1 LKEHNMI
8 YKNVS
13 NLFYLIILNIIICSP
28 TYANDTYEKF
38 YYSKEF
44 KEMPLVTNYNES
56 LIGIIE
62 ITSLNHIFGKYNSL
76 KLYKTKQNN
85 IKSGEW
91 LESRL
96 EHEIK
101 QIGNIERVLRSIDS
115 PLKDSVFDYAKSSL
129 PLIDETIKKASFE
142 PMWFCEHLKKSYN
155 KEGMYYQ
162 LYCIFPLGMFK
173 YYFAMRLQKINDIH
187 YYTAI
192 SSLNNLRFRNILNI
206 ADTFELK

>member
-1 LKEHNMI
+1 MI
-8 YKNVS
+8 YS
-13 NLFYLIILNIIICSP
+13 NLLNLLFVLIINTIICSLCW
-28 TYANDTYEKF
+28 ANDSYEKF
-38 YYSKEF
+38 SYSKEF
-44 KEMPLVTNYNES
+44 KEIPLVTNYNES

-62 ITSLNHIFGKYNSL
+62 ITSLNKIFGKYNSL
-76 KLYKTKQNN
+76 KLYKTKQHN
-85 IKSGEW
+85 IKAGAWMEGR
-91 LESRL
+91 LES
-96 EHEIK
+96 EIK
-101 QIGNIERVLRSIDS
+101 HIGNIERLLRSLDS
-115 PLKDSVFDYAKSSL
+115 PLKDSVFDYAKPSL

-173 YYFAMRLQKINDIH
+173 YYFAMRLQKINDMH

-192 SSLNNLRFRNILNI
+192 SSLNNLRFRNILDI